1 MAWKRIVRRSIY
13 DTKFLKVY
21 EDEIELPSGKVID
34 DFSVVSFPDGVMI
47 IATDT
52 DGKLIVQHEYKYA
65 VNERILTMPAGG
77 MEPGEKPLDVA
88 KRELLEET
96 GYEAETYE
104 LVDVLYEYPSKAT
117 HRMYVVRAKNA
128 RKVADVQHEATEDI
142 GPVLLIDKDYDRN
155 EIGRFNTTY
164 SVSGIALTLPEF
176 L

>member
-1 MAWKRIVRRSIY
+1 MAWRRIARRSIY
-13 DTKFLKVY
+13 ETKFLKVY
-21 EDEIELPSGKVID
+21 EDEIELPSGKIID

-47 IATDT
+47 VATDM

-65 VNERILTMPAGG
+65 VDDRILTMPAGG
-77 MEPGEKPLDVA
+77 MEAGEDAIAVA

-104 LVDVLYEYPSKAT
+104 LVRTLYEYPSKAT
-117 HRMYVVRAKNA
+117 HRMHIVRAKNA
-128 RKVADVQHEATEDI
+128 RKITDVQHEATEDI
-142 GPVLLIDKDYDRN
+142 GPVILLGKDYNRD
-155 EIGRFNTTY
+155 EIGRFNATY